1 MTLDN
6 LKILREKITI
16 PLAVAIQL
24 LKQHNGDID
33 LCIQEFHQSNILEI
47 VNQTDCDKSIAQTY
61 YQKNQYDI
69 DKAIHEINNL
79 QVIITTR
86 DNPTP
91 KNEIGFIFWP
101 EKENGEYYKTVKRND
116 AFIPTSDFDYV
127 KDIFSNACE
136 EEPFDSCGHNYYN
149 KKAINQIIQNISNLP
164 TMNSTL
170 ERFKAE
176 LIKWLEDKRNYAYC
190 LVVYG
195 NL

>member
-6 LKILREKITI
+6 LKILREKIAI

-86 DNPTP
+86 DNPKP
-91 KNEIGFIFWP
+91 KNEIGFILWP
-101 EKENGEYYKTVKRND
+101 EKGNGEYYKTVKRND

-127 KDIFSNACE
+127 KNIFANACE

-149 KKAINQIIQNISNLP
+149 KEAINQIIQNISNLP
-164 TMNSTL
+164 TMNGTI

-176 LIKWLEDKRNYAYC
+176 LIEWLEDKRNYAYC

>member
-6 LKILREKITI
+6 LKILRERITI

-47 VNQTDCDKSIAQTY
+47 INQTDCDKSIAQTY

-69 DKAIHEINNL
+69 EKAIHEINNL
-79 QVIITTR
+79 RVIITTR

-91 KNEIGFIFWP
+91 RNEIGFILWP

-127 KDIFSNACE
+127 KNIFANACE

-149 KKAINQIIQNISNLP
+149 KEAIHQIIQNISNLP
-164 TMNSTL
+164 TKNSTI

-176 LIKWLEDKRNYAYC
+176 LIEWLEDKRNYAYC